1 MSDIRPAQQ
10 VRSQKQVKKA
20 FNRLMMLGK
29 FSAIFWSVVLVA
41 QVITTLNIQDTK
53 IHNLEQQIQEREN
66 STFVVNPEGAET
78 LKVQKKGDMVMYKG
92 VWVNSELLKEIDK
105 KFGNDKETFKA
116 LVVVES
122 HGSQYSVNHN
132 CRYDKK
138 GNLRTDGTGYSDF
151 CKSEYHAQIGTDS
164 VDCGYLQINF
174 KGTQCPKDVFTPEKQ
189 VQLAYEKYT
198 SGGCGG
204 LNCWSSYK
212 FDRHKVEKVINKK

>member
-1 MSDIRPAQQ
+1 
-10 VRSQKQVKKA
+10 
-20 FNRLMMLGK
+20 MLGK